1 MKKSKKIGIILF
13 FINISIIIGFSFGIG
28 QKTVKYIDL
37 NQNNLK
43 ISANLELSPIII
55 DDTGGG
61 DYTWAEAVLEVWC
74 SGSGTSNDPYTI
86 ENVLINGW
94 ASTHCLIVRKSNA
107 FFIIQDSIFM
117 NCSDTISGMVL
128 SEVQNGELVNVS
140 CLYNKGTGMS
150 VAFSNNITISEST
163 IKNSRKKGI
172 IIDNCA
178 DVSLLN
184 NTIKQNS
191 EYETWITNS
200 INITLYNTFSDGLRI
215 EDSSIIE
222 IMSSTITS
230 LVSGLWTGVLLDNS
244 HKCSILN
251 SEVNRGM
258 NLIDS
263 HNNTISDSTIAGG
276 IRLETSDSNY
286 ISNNT
291 ASKGGGTGID
301 VYHCEKNTI
310 FQNYVTGSTYGIHIS
325 GSHFTNVSENIVTLN
340 NEGILISHTYYM
352 HMCDNNSI
360 SKNLCYDNGAGI
372 RLHTYPEY
380 RLSGNNITENVLR
393 NNTVG
398 IDIHL
403 KNENNVFKSNLMYGC
418 GVRLDGYYY
427 FSPDL
432 LDASNLVNG
441 GPIYYL
447 INQTGVDSTSYSDAG
462 QLILG
467 NCSDVF
473 IHDLNLSNS
482 SYGIEI
488 FDGTDITILNVN
500 SSYNLI
506 GFALWDSNNITLKN
520 IVANN
525 NEHFG
530 ITLYNCSI
538 TDIIE
543 NTINDNEN
551 GISISTCFFTNI
563 SKNTVDHLGIFS
575 HNLGGTGIWVD
586 NCDYTTIS
594 RNNISY
600 GQIGI
605 RLGAGVWGDIHNL
618 TITFNKITCMS
629 YEYIWYQATPFG
641 LYEEGNEF
649 IDCPQDDDGNGDG
662 DIPENGIPFGNYF
675 ILMFFSSVALII
687 IITKRKTHKK

>member
-1 MKKSKKIGIILF
+1 MRKYEKISLVIF
-13 FINISIIIGFSFGIG
+13 AISIIIGLSFWIDNG
-28 QKTVKYIDL
+28 QQIAESNEL
-37 NQNNLK
+37 NRNNLQ
-43 ISANLELSPIII
+43 ISSQMELNPFII

-61 DYTWAEAVLEVWC
+61 TYTWAEAVLESWC
-74 SGSGTSNDPYTI
+74 SGSGTSNNPYII

-94 ASTHCLIVRKSNA
+94 TSTYCLIIRKSNVH
-107 FFIIQDSIFM
+107 FIIQNSIFM
-117 NCSDTISGMVL
+117 NSSSSTSGIRL
-128 SEVQNGELVNVS
+128 SEIQNGELANVS
-140 CLYNKGTGMS
+140 CIYNKGTGMS
-150 VAFSNNITISEST
+150 IVFSNNITISENT

-178 DVSLLN
+178 DVSLIN

-191 EYETWITNS
+191 EYKTWITNS

-222 IMSSTITS
+222 ITSSTITS
-230 LVSGLWTGVLLDNS
+230 LVSGPWTGVLLDNS

-251 SEVNRGM
+251 SEINRGM

-291 ASKGGGTGID
+291 ASRGGGTGID

-340 NEGILISHTYYM
+340 NEGILVSSTYYV

-360 SKNLCYDNGAGI
+360 SKNLCYDNSVGI
-372 RLHTYPEY
+372 RLKTIPEY
-380 RLSGNNITENVLR
+380 RLSGNNVTENVLR
-393 NNTVG
+393 NNTIG
-398 IDIHL
+398 IEMYL
-403 KNENNVFKSNLMYGC
+403 TNENNVFKSNLMYGC
-418 GVRLDGYYY
+418 GIRLNYGYHH

-432 LDASNLVNG
+432 LDSSNLVNG
-441 GPIYYL
+441 GPVYYL
-447 INQTGVDSTSYSDAG
+447 INQTGLDSNSYSDAG

-467 NCSDVF
+467 NCSDAF

-482 SYGIEI
+482 SYGIYI
-488 FDGTDITILNVN
+488 FDVTNITILNVN
-500 SSYNLI
+500 SSYNQI
-506 GFALWDSNNITLKN
+506 GFTLWDSNNITLKN
-520 IVANN
+520 IVANK
-525 NEHFG
+525 NEYLG
-530 ITLYNCSI
+530 ITLYNCSL

-543 NTINDNEN
+543 NTINNNEH
-551 GISISTCFFTNI
+551 GIFISSCFFTNI

-575 HNLGGTGIWVD
+575 YNLTGTGILVD
-586 NCDYTTIS
+586 NCSYTTIS

-605 RLGAGVWGDIHNL
+605 ETAWGDVYNI

-629 YEYIWYQATPFG
+629 YEYIWIRSTIYG
-641 LYEEGNEF
+641 KYEEGNEF

-687 IITKRKTHKK
+687 IITKRKTYKK